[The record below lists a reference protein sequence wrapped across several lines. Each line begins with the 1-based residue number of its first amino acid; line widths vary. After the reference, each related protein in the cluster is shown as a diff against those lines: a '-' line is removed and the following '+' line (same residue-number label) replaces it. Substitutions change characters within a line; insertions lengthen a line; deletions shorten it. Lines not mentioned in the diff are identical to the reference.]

1 MKTKKILLGVSI
13 LIIAFIVGSMQ
24 NIVFATNATTPLYLG
39 ITELRTNS
47 EPNMGYSINNP
58 NAGGKYIW
66 NILEYTSSGDNASL
80 KADGHKNIYCVKAGV
95 GFSDIKKRA
104 TYNVFYDMKTEREK
118 IKQQNDVLKS
128 IVEGTIKID
137 DNTSISKY
145 DALLALGDMLY
156 LTGES
161 SESDKT
167 ALLEAAGIN
176 ADNWD
181 FSLTD
186 DDIGAVQQAAIW
198 YFTNYGEEN
207 GKYDKT
213 SDDETWLYYTLDG
226 NTYTSF
232 SNYNP
237 TGVDP
242 NSGAGKQ
249 RQMQAKQ
256 LYDYLIK
263 TAKANANNY
272 SNSSATG
279 APAKINTTTL
289 NYEEVGENYV
299 IGPIN
304 ITEVSGNTIPY
315 TIDFKVKNSGNE
327 TDNYKLL
334 DSNKREVAQGTTV
347 KDLVGKDFYISI
359 PKETTKKVGVS
370 ISINYSNSKLT
381 LWASTT
387 DNQTQPVM
395 IPEKEEKSENVDLEV
410 TPNEKP
416 FDLALRKYITK
427 INDKELTGANS
438 RVPVNNSYI

>member
-1 MKTKKILLGVSI
+1 
-13 LIIAFIVGSMQ
+13 
-24 NIVFATNATTPLYLG
+24 
-39 ITELRTNS
+39 
-47 EPNMGYSINNP
+47 
-58 NAGGKYIW
+58 
-66 NILEYTSSGDNASL
+66 
-80 KADGHKNIYCVKAGV
+80 
-95 GFSDIKKRA
+95 
-104 TYNVFYDMKTEREK
+104 
-118 IKQQNDVLKS
+118 
-128 IVEGTIKID
+128 
-137 DNTSISKY
+137 
-145 DALLALGDMLY
+145 
-156 LTGES
+156 
-161 SESDKT
+161 
-167 ALLEAAGIN
+167 
-176 ADNWD
+176 
-181 FSLTD
+181 
-186 DDIGAVQQAAIW
+186 
-198 YFTNYGEEN
+198 
-207 GKYDKT
+207 
-213 SDDETWLYYTLDG
+213 
-226 NTYTSF
+226 
-232 SNYNP
+232 
-237 TGVDP
+237 
-242 NSGAGKQ
+242 
-249 RQMQAKQ
+249 MQAKQ

-395 IPEKEEKSENVDLEV
+395 IPEK
-410 TPNEKP
+410 
-416 FDLALRKYITK
+416 
-427 INDKELTGANS
+427 
-438 RVPVNNSYI
+438 